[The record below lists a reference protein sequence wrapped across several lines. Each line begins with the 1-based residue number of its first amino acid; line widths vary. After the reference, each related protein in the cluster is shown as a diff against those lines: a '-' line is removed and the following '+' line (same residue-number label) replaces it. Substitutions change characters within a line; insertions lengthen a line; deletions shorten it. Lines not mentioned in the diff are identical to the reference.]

1 MTIKVTL
8 AYQCDLEDIP
18 RTVFELLEN
27 LKRHSVPDIDSD
39 LQSALINID
48 KKNIQETLESMDRVR
63 IKLSK
68 MDQKLLDLE
77 TILTGY
83 VKTDADLRMGVP
95 PEQISSPSIPQG
107 TQEVSA
113 QDILS
118 EEFHNKEVQD
128 S

>member
-18 RTVFELLEN
+18 RTVFELLES

-48 KKNIQETLESMDRVR
+48 KKNIQETLDSMDRVR
-63 IKLSK
+63 IKLAK

-77 TILTGY
+77 TILTWY

-95 PEQISSPSIPQG
+95 PEQISSPSSTSQG

-118 EEFHNKEVQD
+118 EELRKEVQNL
-128 S
+128 